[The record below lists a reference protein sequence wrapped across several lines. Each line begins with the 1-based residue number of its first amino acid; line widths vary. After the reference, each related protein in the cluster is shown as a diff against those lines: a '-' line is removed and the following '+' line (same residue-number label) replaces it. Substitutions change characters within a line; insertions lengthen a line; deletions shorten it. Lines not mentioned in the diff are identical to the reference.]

1 MEFAFDVLHL
11 SDESLFAELRSGN
24 DEVEVTKDPFGY
36 FVLHSPS
43 ALETSCTLHIV
54 NKNELGG
61 ALPSEVI
68 EKICYLLHANGKPVP
83 GECEVFVEEATSEL
97 APMEETLTLFT
108 ARTSGSGDSARYE
121 MREGAVND
129 DGSEASLGERIAV
142 VDLVKGEG
150 HVLALCTVLDD
161 RFKSEEE
168 SSRLMNH
175 LFNQIGIVNHEEVSL
190 LLSFGVDAGV
200 CAIEQDRA
208 FGLH

>member
-11 SDESLFAELRSGN
+11 SEESLFAELRSGS

-36 FVLHSPS
+36 FVLHAPT

-54 NKNELGG
+54 NSGELRG
-61 ALPSEVI
+61 ANPSEII

-83 GECEVFVEEATSEL
+83 SECEVFLEEEKFEARPIEDS
-97 APMEETLTLFT
+97 LTLFT
-108 ARTSGSGDSARYE
+108 ARTSGSSDSARYE
-121 MREGAVND
+121 MREGTVNE
-129 DGSEASLGERIAV
+129 DGTEADLSARIAV
-142 VDLVKGEG
+142 VDLVKGQG

-168 SSRLMNH
+168 ASRLMNH

-190 LLSFGVDAGV
+190 LLSFGVDGGV
-200 CAIEQDRA
+200 CSIEQDNA